1 MLTGETMFGVF
12 PAWLHMLAIVSLAV
26 GAVCAITVALD
37 ELRRPQ
43 KMWIMNLVWPLTA
56 LFGSVLWT
64 AGYYRWGRAK
74 AGGADDDSKPPFA
87 IMVAKGSSHC
97 GAGCTLGDI
106 IAEWAAFAFPT
117 IAVWFGWHSV
127 FAEKT
132 FAVWIPD
139 FILAFG
145 IGIVFQYFTIAPMR
159 GLGLREGI
167 AAAVKADIASISA
180 WQIGMYCLMAAI
192 QFGWFRSAF
201 GGIAP
206 VNSPE
211 FWFAM
216 QLSML
221 AGFCTSYPVNWL
233 LIRVGWKEEM

>member
-1 MLTGETMFGVF
+1 MTVATF
-12 PAWLHMLAIVSLAV
+12 PAWLHTLAIISLAV
-26 GAVCAITVALD
+26 GAVCAITIALD
-37 ELRRPQ
+37 EARRPQ

-56 LFGSVLWT
+56 LFGSILWT
-64 AGYYRWGRAK
+64 AGYYIWGRSK
-74 AGGADDDSKPPFA
+74 TGNQDDEAKPPFPV
-87 IMVAKGSSHC
+87 MVAKGSSHC

-106 IAEWAAFAFPT
+106 IAEWAAFAIPS
-117 IAVWFGWHSV
+117 IAVWFGWHSI

-159 GLGLREGI
+159 GLGLREGLV
-167 AAAVKADIASISA
+167 AAVKADIASISA
-180 WQIGMYCLMAAI
+180 WQIGMYGLMAAI
-192 QFGWFRSAF
+192 QFGWFANAF
-201 GGIAP
+201 GCIAA
-206 VNSPE
+206 VNTPE

-233 LIRVGWKEEM
+233 LIRAGLKEEM

>member
-1 MLTGETMFGVF
+1 MFGTF
-12 PAWLHMLAIVSLAV
+12 PAWLHTLAIISLAI
-26 GAVCAITVALD
+26 GAVCAITIALD
-37 ELRRPQ
+37 EMRRPQ

-64 AGYYRWGRAK
+64 AGYYVWGRAMPEGQDK
-74 AGGADDDSKPPFA
+74 DDDAKPPFPV
-87 IMVAKGSSHC
+87 MVAKGASHC

-106 IAEWAAFAFPT
+106 IAEWAAFALPT
-117 IAVWFGWHSV
+117 IAAWFGWHSL

-159 GLGLREGI
+159 NLGVGEGI
-167 AAAVKADIASISA
+167 VAAVKADIASISA
-180 WQIGMYCLMAAI
+180 WQIGMYGLMAII
-192 QFGWFRSAF
+192 QFGWYRNAF
-201 GGIAP
+201 GGIAE

-233 LIRVGWKEEM
+233 LIRAGLKEKM